1 MGRLSKNV
9 SNLLGSFGNAS
20 LNSIFNALTGNKI
33 KEGAKE
39 QIIKNVN
46 KIPLIE
52 ISGDDYRL
60 FLAKIKGQLN
70 SDDYVKSF
78 NWLN

>member
-1 MGRLSKNV
+1 M
-9 SNLLGSFGNAS
+9 LGAAGNAS
-20 LNSIFNALTGNKI
+20 LNTLFSTLTGNKI
-33 KEGAKE
+33 KEGAKS
-39 QIIKNVN
+39 QIIENVN

-52 ISGDDYRL
+52 ITGDDYRL
-60 FLAKIKGQLN
+60 FLAKIKGRLN